1 MTLLALKNI
10 SLRFGGPALLDG
22 VNFAIER
29 GERVCLLGRNGEGKS
44 TLMRI
49 VTGQQHADDGDVMR
63 SPGLRIAEMPQDVP
77 KGLSGTVREVI
88 ASGDRKSTRLNSS
101 HSCAYRKPSY
111 PLTNKTNK
119 NTVTMIITQLH

>member
-88 ASGDRKSTRLNSS
+88 ASGAGKVGSALAEYQDRKSTRLNSS
-101 HSCAYRKPSY
+101 H
-111 PLTNKTNK
+111 
-119 NTVTMIITQLH
+119 

>member
-77 KGLSGTVREVI
+77 KGLYGPVREVI
-88 ASGDRKSTRLNSS
+88 ASGAGKVGSALAAIGRAQWRDRVCPDGETLVVAV
-101 HSCAYRKPSY
+101 SCK
-111 PLTNKTNK
+111 K
-119 NTVTMIITQLH
+119 Q